1 MTIKNVSGAKAP
13 ILQSTARVVAVP
25 IIKNVLVQAGLAIVF
40 LVAATIFTTASN
52 NAQALE
58 VGSVQEIPLL
68 SEVKNESPV
77 PDSDLAAEMETL
89 KQALVN
95 LNRDLFIL
103 EEDLLFPS
111 STQIAVYLSMD
122 VGEYFKLDAVEL
134 KIDGKLAT
142 HYLYT
147 DRQVNA
153 LYKGGV
159 QRLFVGNIN
168 QGSRE
173 ITAFF
178 IGTGPENRP
187 YKRAVTLEF
196 EKDDEAATVE
206 LKIVDS
212 TSKQQPTFSATLL

>member
-1 MTIKNVSGAKAP
+1 MALWTNNANAQEVTSDTQTP
-13 ILQSTARVVAVP
+13 ILA
-25 IIKNVLVQAGLAIVF
+25 
-40 LVAATIFTTASN
+40 
-52 NAQALE
+52 
-58 VGSVQEIPLL
+58 
-68 SEVKNESPV
+68 EVKNQTPI

-111 STQIAVYLSMD
+111 STQVAVYLSMD

-142 HYLYT
+142 YYLYT
-147 DRQVNA
+147 ERQVNA
-153 LYKGGV
+153 LYRGGV

-168 QGSRE
+168 QGTRE
-173 ITAFF
+173 VSAFF

-196 EKDDEAATVE
+196 DKDDEAATIE
-206 LKIVDS
+206 LNIVDS
-212 TSKQQPTFSATLL
+212 TSKQQPTFSAILL

>member
-1 MTIKNVSGAKAP
+1 MIMINASNLKLTSLRSNG
-13 ILQSTARVVAVP
+13 RVVAIQLVQ
-25 IIKNVLVQAGLAIVF
+25 NVLVQSCLAITLLIVMA
-40 LVAATIFTTASN
+40 LWTN
-52 NAQALE
+52 NANAQE
-58 VGSVQEIPLL
+58 VTSDTQTPILA
-68 SEVKNESPV
+68 EVKNQTPI

-111 STQIAVYLSMD
+111 STQVAVYLSMD

-142 HYLYT
+142 YYLYT
-147 DRQVNA
+147 ERQVNA
-153 LYKGGV
+153 LYRGGV

-168 QGSRE
+168 QGTRE
-173 ITAFF
+173 VSAFF

-196 EKDDEAATVE
+196 DKDDEAATIE

-212 TSKQQPTFSATLL
+212 TPKQQPNFLAILL